1 MWHQVGFGD
10 TRLDSNGT
18 VLRLW
23 HDKVLQNPR
32 FLSSWTRVRDDTP
45 FSSDAVMPLSSF
57 QPQFSFRDDGH
68 GAPLLSKA
76 QVLPVSLMLVL
87 AFVVTFKTVTW
98 FSTSLGVHRRSSP
111 VNDQDVSER
120 DGHDRDGVVAD
131 RERSCTAY
139 GAIQCSYS

>member
-23 HDKVLQNPR
+23 HDEVLQNPR
-32 FLSSWTRVRDDTP
+32 FLSSWTRVRDDTT
-45 FSSDAVMPLSSF
+45 FSSDAAAPLFSF

-76 QVLPVSLMLVL
+76 QVLPVSLVLVL
-87 AFVVTFKTVTW
+87 AFIVAFKTVTW
-98 FSTSLGVHRRSSP
+98 FSTSLGVHRRSFP
-111 VNDQDVSER
+111 VNDQDVRER
-120 DGHDRDGVVAD
+120 DGYDKDGVVAD
-131 RERSCTAY
+131 RELSCTAY
-139 GAIQCSYS
+139 GAIQYS